1 MTGLDPDPATRRGGW
16 IGPVGVP
23 RGVARCVVRVAG
35 LARGLVG
42 WRWLPVAAVAAGTLP
57 FALSYVAGVS
67 GHAPVTGI
75 ALALLVLACVRA
87 GAWVKGLVAIAACF
101 LAHGAAVIAVAH
113 HDPAGAAAVLEGGN
127 EYWERQRAWIATGH
141 DPEYEI
147 AAWAPA
153 HGVLV
158 VGVALYAYASFG
170 ATAFTAG
177 VREVDRMNY
186 YVARLIAESESG
198 SVALVAGW
206 HPWSLARGVG
216 FTLVALAVVGCSYE
230 RLTGGR
236 ALGPARLRRL
246 FAGGVC
252 FLLLDCA
259 IKVVATEPVRAILA
273 ANLGALSETHR

>member
-1 MTGLDPDPATRRGGW
+1 MTSDPDSRARSAGW
-16 IGPVGVP
+16 IGPVRVP
-23 RGVARCVVRVAG
+23 RGVARCVVRAAG

-42 WRWLPVAAVAAGTLP
+42 WPWLPIAAVAAGTLP
-57 FALSYVAGVS
+57 FAVSYATGVS
-67 GHAPVTGI
+67 GHGPATGI

-87 GAWVKGLVAIAACF
+87 GAWGKGLVAIAACF
-101 LAHGAAVIAVAH
+101 LAHGAAVIAVAR
-113 HDPAGAAAVLEGGN
+113 HDPVGAAAVVEGGR
-127 EYWERQRAWIATGH
+127 EYWEKQRAWIATGH

-153 HGVLV
+153 HGVLF
-158 VGVALYAYASFG
+158 VGVALYGYASLG

-198 SVALVAGW
+198 PVALAAGW

-216 FTLVALAVVGCSYE
+216 FALVALAVVGCSYE
-230 RLTGGR
+230 RLTGGG

-246 FAGGVC
+246 LAGGVC